1 MSIEVRQIS
10 IRSQVVVPESKST
23 SSLTDAD
30 WNRMKEE
37 ILSECR
43 QMLLQMLRAERER

>member
-10 IRSQVVVPESKST
+10 IRSQVTIPESKKA
-23 SSLTDAD
+23 SLSEPE

-43 QMLLQMLRAERER
+43 QMILELLRAERER